1 MYIPYVIYNGMI
13 QAAEGV
19 KSSMSPQLDD
29 HLRKSS
35 ILINEGVVAGQEIA
49 KFSVITLTGI
59 GM

>member
-1 MYIPYVIYNGMI
+1 MI
-13 QAAEGV
+13 QLLRRLKV
-19 KSSMSPQLDD
+19 QCHLQLDD

-35 ILINEGVVAGQEIA
+35 ILINEGVVAGQKIA